1 MFLAGSARV
10 QSCRLKNLPVSTYA
24 IAALL
29 CALTITGCGGDDEL
43 PDDAVAKVGNSVIT
57 RADYDQSYKLLTLSP
72 FLKGESDE
80 VFKRKT
86 MEALIVSE
94 WVEQKAAAEDLTVS
108 DDQVGRVLEER
119 KSTFPNEEAFSRF
132 VKDAGLTE
140 EDIRRRLRLELLQ
153 TKLEQKISREAPKA
167 SPREIESYYEQN
179 EKRFTRPESRD
190 LIFVVTKSKARA
202 EHALDALEAGEPWQA
217 VLRRYSSD
225 PERARGR
232 AVKGT
237 KLAEGRESL
246 ERAVYRTR
254 VGEIEGP
261 VKTRVG
267 WYVFEVTKV
276 TPKARQPLEQARETI
291 ATDLNAQ
298 RGAAEVQK
306 FRREYR
312 SKTVCAKDYTVP
324 QCSNGPKE
332 KTT

>member
-1 MFLAGSARV
+1 MKTRLFLASPKLLAVAAGLGA
-10 QSCRLKNLPVSTYA
+10 LA
-24 IAALL
+24 IA
-29 CALTITGCGGDDEL
+29 GCGGDDGL
-43 PDDAVAKVGNSVIT
+43 PDDAVAKVGDTVIT
-57 RADYDQSYKLLTLSP
+57 KADYNKSHRLITLSP

-108 DDQVGRVLEER
+108 DDQVGRVFKAR
-119 KSTFPNEEAFSRF
+119 KNSFPNEKAFRRF
-132 VKDAGLTE
+132 LKDAGLTE
-140 EDIRRRLRLELLQ
+140 EDLRHQFRVELLQ
-153 TKLEQKISREAPKA
+153 KKLEEKISRNAPKA
-167 SPREIESYYEQN
+167 SPTEIESYYEQHK
-179 EKRFTRPESRD
+179 KRFTEPESHYF
-190 LIFVVTKSKARA
+190 IFVVTKSKARA
-202 EHALDALEAGEPWQA
+202 EQALQALEGGQRWQA

-225 PERARGR
+225 PEHSRAR
-232 AVKGT
+232 AEKGP

-261 VKTRVG
+261 VKTSVG

-276 TPKARQPLEQARETI
+276 TPKARQPLEEARETI
-291 ATDLNAQ
+291 ASQLNSQ
-298 RGAAEVQK
+298 RAAAGVQK

-312 SKTVCAKDYTVP
+312 SKTVCAKDYMAP

>member
-1 MFLAGSARV
+1 ML
-10 QSCRLKNLPVSTYA
+10 LP
-24 IAALL
+24 AAVN
-29 CALTITGCGGDDEL
+29 DDEF
-43 PDDAVAKVGNSVIT
+43 PNNAVAKVGDTVIT
-57 RADYDQSYKLLTLSP
+57 QTDYDKWHRLITLSP

-94 WVEQKAAAEDLTVS
+94 WVEQKAAAEHLTVS
-108 DDQVGRVLEER
+108 DDQVGRVLEAR
-119 KSTFPNEEAFSRF
+119 KSTFPSEDAFRRF

-140 EDIRRRLRLELLQ
+140 EDFRHRVRLDLLQ
-153 TKLEQKISREAPKA
+153 QKLDQKTSRKAPKA

-179 EKRFTRPESRD
+179 EKLFSRPESRD
-190 LIFVVTKSKARA
+190 FIFVVTKSKARA
-202 EHALDALEAGEPWQA
+202 EQALHALEAGERWQA
-217 VLRRYSSD
+217 VVRRYSSD

-232 AVKGT
+232 AVKGP

-254 VGEIEGP
+254 VGKIEGP

-276 TPKARQPLEQARETI
+276 TPKARRSLEQARETI
-291 ATDLNAQ
+291 AAQLNSERIQ
-298 RGAAEVQK
+298 AAIQE
-306 FRREYR
+306 FRKDYR

-332 KTT
+332 KTS

>member
-1 MFLAGSARV
+1 ML
-10 QSCRLKNLPVSTYA
+10 A
-24 IAALL
+24 IA
-29 CALTITGCGGDDEL
+29 GCGGDDEL
-43 PDDAVAKVGNSVIT
+43 PDDAVAKVGDTVIT
-57 RADYDQSYKLLTLSP
+57 RADYDQSYKLITLSP

-94 WVEQKAAAEDLTVS
+94 WVEQKAAAEDVTVS
-108 DDQVGRVLEER
+108 DDQVGRVFEER

-140 EDIRRRLRLELLQ
+140 VDIRQRLRLDLLQ
-153 TKLEQKISREAPKA
+153 TKLEQKISRKAPKA
-167 SPREIESYYEQN
+167 SPKEIESYYEQH
-179 EKRFTRPESRD
+179 EKRFTQPESSD
-190 LIFVVTKSKARA
+190 FIFVVTKSKARA
-202 EHALDALEAGEPWQA
+202 EQALQALEGGERWQ
-217 VLRRYSSD
+217 VVVRRYSSD
-225 PERARGR
+225 PEQSRLR
-232 AVKGT
+232 AVKGP

-261 VKTRVG
+261 VKTSVG

-276 TPKARQPLEQARETI
+276 TPKARQPLELARETI
-291 ATDLNAQ
+291 ATQLNG
-298 RGAAEVQK
+298 RHGAAEVQK

-324 QCSNGPKE
+324 QCSNGPEE

>member
-1 MFLAGSARV
+1 MLRMTVASLRLVASAAAV
-10 QSCRLKNLPVSTYA
+10 GLGALA
-24 IAALL
+24 IA
-29 CALTITGCGGDDEL
+29 GCGNDDEL
-43 PDDAVAKVGNSVIT
+43 PNNAVAKVGDTVIT
-57 RADYDQSYKLLTLSP
+57 MADYDKSHRLITLSP

-94 WVEQKAAAEDLTVS
+94 WVEQKAAAEDVTVS
-108 DDQVGRVLEER
+108 DDQVGRELEAR
-119 KSTFPNEEAFSRF
+119 KSSFPNEEAFSRY

-140 EDIRRRLRLELLQ
+140 ADIRQRLRLDLLQ
-153 TKLEQKISREAPKA
+153 QKLDQKISQKAPKA
-167 SPREIESYYEQN
+167 SPREIESYYEQH
-179 EKRFTRPESRD
+179 EKRFTEPESRD

-202 EHALDALEAGEPWQA
+202 EQALQALEAGERWQA
-217 VLRRYSSD
+217 VVRRYSSD
-225 PERARGR
+225 PEHSRAR
-232 AVKGT
+232 AVKGP

-276 TPKARQPLEQARETI
+276 TPKAPQSLDQARETI
-291 ATDLNAQ
+291 ATQLTGRRA
-298 RGAAEVQK
+298 AAEVQK

-324 QCSNGPKE
+324 QCGNGPKE